1 MLCFGLRLHETALF
15 AIRMIEI
22 EKLNSADKSK
32 IELEIKQVLISY
44 LAIGIIV
51 AIVTA
56 ASIVFILKK
65 DNLPIGKGT
74 AIAVLL
80 LAVVSGFAAFLY
92 LAIKDYLKDLNSD
105 SKRIFLGQI
114 TDKPT
119 HTNWGWH
126 GNPAADFNSQPKLVE
141 HFLVIDSQRV
151 RVEEEEYNR
160 FEIGDRVSLHF
171 TSESNILLNVKK
183 ELRSGN
189 KVQA

>member
-1 MLCFGLRLHETALF
+1 
-15 AIRMIEI
+15 MIEV

-32 IELEIKQVLISY
+32 VKLEMKQVLVSY

-56 ASIVFILKK
+56 ASAIFIQKN

-74 AIAVLL
+74 VITLL
-80 LAVVSGFAAFLY
+80 LLTIVSGFAAFLY
-92 LAIKDYLKDLNSD
+92 CAVKDYLKDLKSN
-105 SKRIFLGQI
+105 SKRVYSGQI

-119 HTNWGWH
+119 NTNWGWH
-126 GNPAADFNSQPKLVE
+126 GNPAADSNSQPKLIE
-141 HFLVIDSQRV
+141 YSLVVDSQRV

-160 FEIGDRVSLHF
+160 VEIGDRVSLHF
-171 TSESNILLNVKK
+171 TSESNILLEVKK

-189 KVQA
+189 KAQA